1 MKALLKSGDTEKI
14 VFFVN
19 VSRQK
24 EIYMMGANYL
34 QTLDWHNDPDIMKNI
49 IAFYTKAKATDSL
62 ASFYE
67 ACAQIEIDEY
77 RDYDKALQ
85 VERSALRPPRCL
97 LPPPGHPAV
106 VCMHCVR
113 MYPPISG
120 SCRVYCSA
128 GRGCSCFRFHP
139 FQSLGRKAF
148 AQR

>member
-19 VSRQK
+19 VSRQR

-34 QTLDWHNDPDIMKNI
+34 QTLDWHNDPDVMKNI
-49 IAFYTKAKATDSL
+49 VAFYTKAKATDSL

-85 VERSALRPPRCL
+85 VRHRSNQGP
-97 LPPPGHPAV
+97 
-106 VCMHCVR
+106 
-113 MYPPISG
+113 
-120 SCRVYCSA
+120 
-128 GRGCSCFRFHP
+128 
-139 FQSLGRKAF
+139 
-148 AQR
+148 